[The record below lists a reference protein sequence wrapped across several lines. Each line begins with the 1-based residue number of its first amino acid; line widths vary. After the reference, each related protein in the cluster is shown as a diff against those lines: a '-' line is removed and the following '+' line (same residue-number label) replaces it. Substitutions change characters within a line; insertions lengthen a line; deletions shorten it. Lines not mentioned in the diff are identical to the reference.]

1 MKAGSGLNCGIDRCR
16 INKGDIK
23 LRAPLLCL
31 LARVS
36 FDVEI
41 SDRSGKPAAVN
52 VRVDLIQA
60 KARVVC

>member
-23 LRAPLLCL
+23 LRARLLCL

-41 SDRSGKPAAVN
+41 SNRSGKPAAVN

>member
-1 MKAGSGLNCGIDRCR
+1 
-16 INKGDIK
+16 
-23 LRAPLLCL
+23 LRARLLCL

-36 FDVEI
+36 FDAEI

-60 KARVVC
+60 KARVVVLIATFARAAGLPRKIEVEGRH